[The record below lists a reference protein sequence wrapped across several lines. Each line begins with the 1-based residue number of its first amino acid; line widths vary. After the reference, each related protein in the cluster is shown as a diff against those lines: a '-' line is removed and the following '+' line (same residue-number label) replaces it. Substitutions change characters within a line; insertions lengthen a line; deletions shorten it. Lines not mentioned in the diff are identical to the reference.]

1 MSVRER
7 PEATATALAPSSS
20 LRRHVRSLFTW
31 TTVRYAINGS
41 ATTLLYIVLTLMLDG
56 PGGLPIQVAIPV
68 AYILSLVVNFTLQ
81 RAFVFSNSGGFALS
95 RRAQLTRYGAAVLV
109 QYVITATSTAKLP
122 GLLGLHEREVYVVT
136 VLCLA
141 LCAFLTLRS
150 VVFHAADA

>member
-1 MSVRER
+1 MSVQER
-7 PEATATALAPSSS
+7 PEATATAFAPSS
-20 LRRHVRSLFTW
+20 LVARVRSLFTW
-31 TTVRYAINGS
+31 TTLRYAINGS
-41 ATTLLYIVLTLMLDG
+41 ATTLLYIVLTLLLDG

-68 AYILSLVVNFTLQ
+68 AYSSSLVVNFTLQ
-81 RAFVFSNSGGFALS
+81 RAFVFTSQSGFALS

-109 QYVITATSTAKLP
+109 QYTITATSTAKLP
-122 GLLGLHEREVYVVT
+122 GLLGVPERDVYVVT

>member
-1 MSVRER
+1 MSVQER
-7 PEATATALAPSSS
+7 PEAGATALAPPS
-20 LRRHVRSLFTW
+20 LVRRVRSLFTW

-56 PGGLPIQVAIPV
+56 PGDLPIQVAIPL
-68 AYILSLVVNFTLQ
+68 AYITSLVVNFTLQ
-81 RAFVFSNSGGFALS
+81 RAFVFTSQNGFALS

-109 QYVITATSTAKLP
+109 QYTITATSTAKLP
-122 GLLGLHEREVYVVT
+122 GLLGVPERDVYVVT